1 MSPEV
6 QLIFLKLTLLAM
18 IVAACIYAYHM
29 MKHHSEPPSRCNCSN
44 IPQEK
49 FVHSTSSVTPS
60 GAGGIVGQRIMTD
73 QMSHVPSDTLVKQ
86 VADGNF
92 LNDGEASIGVASGN
106 GFDTIYNNH
115 LDIQAIDSKAD
126 KGYQQRSDLSEI
138 SSKIASAGN
147 NANNNLYSRAG
158 STPTK
163 LYIAPNEARCVIDER
178 YVPDRTKNKQ
188 ISTVGTII
196 PVQGYDVNTD
206 RLGDNLSG
214 THFSNTSNNKKKRRV
229 PTAAGATVGTDVKK
243 SPNADAIV
251 DTIATDGKTMTIKDG
266 VGGADVTTE
275 LESKEEQLAKLSKK
289 DVKAN
294 GVMPQGGEGEEASEP
309 DDKTVIQTTTAPE
322 KVAESFGIG
331 WY

>member
-6 QLIFLKLTLLAM
+6 QLIILKLILLAL
-18 IVAACIYAYHM
+18 IVAVCVYAYHT
-29 MKHHSEPPSRCNCSN
+29 MKNHPQSQSQCNCNN

-49 FVHSTSSVTPS
+49 FVHSTSYVTQS
-60 GAGGIVGQRIMTD
+60 GTGGIVGQRIMTD
-73 QMSHVPSDTLVKQ
+73 QMSRVPADTLVKQ

-92 LNDGEASIGVASGN
+92 LNDGEASIGVAAGN
-106 GFDTIYNNH
+106 GFDTLYNNH

-126 KGYQQRSDLSEI
+126 NGYQQRSDLSEI
-138 SSKIASAGN
+138 SSKIASSGN

-163 LYIAPNEARCVIDER
+163 LYIAPNEVRCVIDER

-196 PVQGYDVNTD
+196 PVQGYDVNTE

-214 THFSNTSNNKKKRRV
+214 THFSNTSSNRRQRRV
-229 PTAAGATVGTDVKK
+229 PTAAGATVGSDIQK

-251 DTIATDGKTMTIKDG
+251 DTIVTDGNTMTIKDG
-266 VGGADVTTE
+266 VGGADVTAE
-275 LESKEEQLAKLSKK
+275 LETKEEQLSKITK
-289 DVKAN
+289 DDVKAN
-294 GVMPQGGEGEEASEP
+294 GVMPQGGEGEGSEP
-309 DDKTVIQTTTAPE
+309 DDKTIIQTSTAPE
-322 KVAESFGIG
+322 KVAEAFGIG